1 MRFEDEAGSTR
12 KGAEAEAEAK
22 AEADDVPMALP
33 CDVITCNSGRQCI
46 LADDFSVDPMCS
58 SAECQRHGNAVAT
71 PAVKAGATALELAG
85 RWLCDT
91 GAAYDLVS
99 GSVAKSG
106 WDSVIDVKPVPFQTA
121 NGIHTTNK
129 ALQTETPGL
138 GPAGLQAY
146 VMHEDSPCALSVGQ
160 RCMNDGYSFVWIKG
174 KKPCFI
180 LPVGEDDEGVAVLTT
195 SR

>member
-1 MRFEDEAGSTR
+1 M
-12 KGAEAEAEAK
+12 
-22 AEADDVPMALP
+22 P
-33 CDVITCNSGRQCI
+33 
-46 LADDFSVDPMCS
+46 
-58 SAECQRHGNAVAT
+58 H
-71 PAVKAGATALELAG
+71 ALELAD

-99 GSVAKSG
+99 GSAAKSE
-106 WDSVIDVKPVPFQTA
+106 WDSAIDVKPVPFQTA
-121 NGIHTTNK
+121 NGIHATTQS
-129 ALQTETPGL
+129 LQTETPGL

-146 VMHEDSPCALSVGQ
+146 AMHEYSPCALSVGQ
-160 RCMNDGYSFVWIKG
+160 RCMNDGYSFVWIKA